1 VSDPDHPR
9 YGQHLTIDEVN
20 ELARPNKNA
29 LTSVHQW
36 LSSYG
41 YTKDKLKHNA
51 AKDWI
56 KLSIPVKDAEAL
68 LDTKYSVFRHEDGT
82 EVIRTPKWSLPK
94 DLHQHIVAIQPT
106 NSFMRPIAKRFRP
119 ITFAM
124 DDAEMAAVTEFN
136 IKAASLLSD
145 GSPSVADVCN
155 ARAITTSCLRTLY
168 KTIGYT
174 PQLLDDPRNVLAF
187 TNYLNETS
195 MNSDLR
201 KFLTLPGNRPD
212 IKEAAAASIPVTII
226 NNAQNNQVLTGGMAG
241 LNGEGNLD
249 GQTTYGIV
257 YPMKVRM
264 YNTGGSPPLVPGT
277 VEGKNE
283 NEPYVEWLDYMLTQE
298 KNVPYVISTSYG
310 DDEFTVPPDY
320 AQKVCQNM
328 AQLGALGATI
338 LFASGDNGVAPA
350 GGNKCVSHDGKNTP
364 AFVPSF
370 PASCPY
376 VTVVGATKG
385 FNPEVAA
392 YDPPGFSSG
401 AGFSN
406 YFAMPDWQKN
416 TVSGYVKTLAGK
428 FQGLYNASGRAYPDI
443 AAQGQ
448 KYAIQV
454 NGTGVTV
461 DGTSA
466 STPTAASILALLTD
480 YKLSQNKTSGPLGWI
495 NPWLYKEGYKAFN
508 DITSGSARGCK
519 IPGNNDGLGFPAAPG
534 WDAVTG
540 FGTPVRKSDHFI
552 HTFFSL
558 T

>member
-1 VSDPDHPR
+1 
-9 YGQHLTIDEVN
+9 LN
-20 ELARPNKNA
+20 
-29 LTSVHQW
+29 SVHRW
-36 LSSYG
+36 LSSHG
-41 YTKDKLKHNA
+41 YTEDKLEYNA

-56 KLSIPVKDAEAL
+56 KLSIPVQDAEAL
-68 LDTKYSVFRHEDGT
+68 LDTKYSVFKHEDGT
-82 EVIRTPKWSLPK
+82 EIIRTPQWSLPK
-94 DLHQHIVAIQPT
+94 DLHQHVVAIQPT
-106 NSFMRPIAKRFRP
+106 NSFMRPVAKRFKP
-119 ITFAM
+119 ITVAM
-124 DDAEMAAVTEFN
+124 DEAEQEAVAQFN
-136 IKAASLLSD
+136 IKAASLISD
-145 GSPSVADVCN
+145 GSAGVADVCN
-155 ARAITTSCLRTLY
+155 ARAITTACLRTLY
-168 KTIGYT
+168 KTIDYK
-174 PQLLDDPRNVLAF
+174 PQLLNDPRNILAF

-195 MNSDLR
+195 MDSDLR

-212 IKEAAAASIPVTII
+212 IKEAATAHIPVTII
-226 NNAQNNQVLTGGMAG
+226 NNAQDNQVLTRGMSG

-249 GQTTYGIV
+249 GQTTYGMV

-264 YNTGGSPPLVPGT
+264 FNTGGSPPLVPGT
-277 VEGKNE
+277 VDGKNE

-298 KNVPYVISTSYG
+298 KNVPYIISTSYG

-328 AQLGALGATI
+328 AQLGALGTTI

-350 GGNKCVSHDGKNTP
+350 GRNKCVSHDGKNTP

-406 YFAMPDWQKN
+406 YFAMPEWQKN
-416 TVSGYVKTLAGK
+416 TVAGYVKTLAGK
-428 FQGLYNASGRAYPDI
+428 FQGLYNSSGRAYPDV

-448 KYAIQV
+448 KYAIQL
-454 NGTGVTV
+454 NGTGITV

-466 STPTAASILALLTD
+466 STPVVASILALLND
-480 YKLSQNKTSGPLGWI
+480 YKLSQGKDSGPLGWI
-495 NPWLYKEGYKAFN
+495 NPWLYKEGYKAFT
-508 DITSGSARGCK
+508 DVTSGSSRGCRIK
-519 IPGNNDGLGFPAAPG
+519 GNDDGLGFPAAPG

-540 FGTPVRKSDHFI
+540 FGTPVNISNQFKIMSP
-552 HTFFSL
+552 L
-558 T
+558 TWNRILKNLRQL